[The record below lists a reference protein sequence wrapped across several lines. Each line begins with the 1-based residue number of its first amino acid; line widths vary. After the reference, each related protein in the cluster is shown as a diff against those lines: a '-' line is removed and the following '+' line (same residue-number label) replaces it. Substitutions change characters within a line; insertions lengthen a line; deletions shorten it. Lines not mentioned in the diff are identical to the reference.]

1 MSSSEEYTDDYGKIE
16 DTGLRFNKQ
25 LESDAYNFCCNI
37 NNEMKK
43 IENGYFIKCLETQT
57 SGNCEYTTK
66 LLLID
71 NYGNFTYYSMKRHS
85 GATSSHG
92 RVDSDIPSNFNQKN
106 KNYKLSNKLI
116 DLVKSIKVH
125 PRYNFDN
132 GEQKYINESELYI
145 NDFLSKIQILAEDN
159 YKKYME
165 INVLKA
171 QNNIL
176 EKTKELK
183 DNEQKERIDQQNELI
198 SKLMDE
204 IYDLKN
210 KN

>member
-1 MSSSEEYTDDYGKIE
+1 MIYKMSSSEEYTEGYGKIE
-16 DTGLRFNKQ
+16 DIDCSNLGYGYGSP
-25 LESDAYNFCCNI
+25 EYNFCRNI

-43 IENGYFIKCLETQT
+43 IENGYFIKCLETRT
-57 SGNCEYTTK
+57 SGNHEYTTK

-71 NYGNFTYYSMKRHS
+71 NYGNCIYYSMTHHS
-85 GATSSHG
+85 GATSKNG
-92 RVDSDIPSNFNQKN
+92 MIDFYIPSNFNQKN

-125 PRYNFDN
+125 TQYNFDIM
-132 GEQKYINESELYI
+132 GRDRLSFNEYELYI
-145 NDFLSKIQILAEDN
+145 DDFFSNIQMLAEDN

-176 EKTKELK
+176 KLK
-183 DNEQKERIDQQNELI
+183 
-198 SKLMDE
+198 
-204 IYDLKN
+204 
-210 KN
+210 